1 MKQMLALNPGF
12 CNLTII
18 MPNTKTEKLLV
29 LVEKMPA
36 FPKSVQQVVELA
48 SDINASAKDIVR
60 VIECDPVMTVKI
72 LKAINSSF
80 YGLPQKITSVQRAV
94 VHIGINTIKNIA
106 LGVAAM
112 GMLSANNKANF
123 DTSKFLLH
131 SLTTAAIS
139 KLLAERIGLS
149 STISG
154 DCFVAGLL
162 HDFGK
167 VVFAEF
173 MPEEFKLALEKSR
186 EQQLPLHQ
194 TELEFIGL
202 NHSQAGKMLAERW
215 ELSDQLIDAIAH
227 HHELGGNENVLKD
240 CVFAANQISKL
251 MQFGDGGN
259 PLIEAFPETIAAR
272 FGMPLPALCE
282 DLGDLETVKIEAQSF
297 INL

>member
-1 MKQMLALNPGF
+1 
-12 CNLTII
+12 
-18 MPNTKTEKLLV
+18 MPNSKNEKLIV

-36 FPKSVQQVVELA
+36 FPKSVQQVVQLT

-60 VIECDPVMTVKI
+60 VIECDPVMTVKV

-80 YGLPQKITSVQRAV
+80 YGLPQKITSVQKAV
-94 VHIGINTIKNIA
+94 VHIGMNTIKNIA

-112 GMLSANNKANF
+112 GMLNAANKANF
-123 DTSKFLLH
+123 NTSDFLLH

-139 KLLAERIGLS
+139 KILAERLGLS
-149 STISG
+149 STQCS

-173 MPEEFKLALEKSR
+173 MPDEFKLALEKSKQ
-186 EQQLPLHQ
+186 QQLPLHQ

-202 NHSQAGKMLAERW
+202 SHTQVGKMLAEKW
-215 ELSDQLIDAIAH
+215 ELSDALIDAIAH
-227 HHELGGNENVLKD
+227 HHNLDPSQNVLRD
-240 CVFAANQISKL
+240 CVFAANQISKQ

-259 PLIEAFPETIAAR
+259 PLIEDFPEAVSTR
-272 FGMPLPALCE
+272 FGLSLSAMCE
-282 DLGDLETVKIEAQSF
+282 ALGDLTSVKTEAESF

>member
-1 MKQMLALNPGF
+1 
-12 CNLTII
+12 
-18 MPNTKTEKLLV
+18 MPNSINEKLIV

-36 FPKSVQQVVELA
+36 FPKSVQQVVQLT

-60 VIECDPVMTVKI
+60 VIECDPVMTVKV

-80 YGLPQKITSVQRAV
+80 YGLPQKITSVQKAV
-94 VHIGINTIKNIA
+94 VHIGMNTIKNIA

-112 GMLSANNKANF
+112 GMLNATNKANF
-123 DTSKFLLH
+123 NTSEFLLH

-139 KLLAERIGLS
+139 KILAERIGLS
-149 STISG
+149 STQCS

-173 MPEEFKLALEKSR
+173 MPDEFKFALEKSKQ
-186 EQQLPLHQ
+186 QQLPLHQ

-202 NHSQAGKMLAERW
+202 SHTQAGKMLAEKW
-215 ELSDQLIDAIAH
+215 ELSDTLIDAIAH
-227 HHELGGNENVLKD
+227 HHDLDSSQNVLRD
-240 CVFAANQISKL
+240 CVFAANQVSKQ
-251 MQFGDGGN
+251 MQFGDAGN
-259 PLIEAFPETIAAR
+259 PLIDEFPEAINTR
-272 FGMPLPALCE
+272 FNLSLPAMCE
-282 DLGDLETVKIEAQSF
+282 ALGDLESVKTEAQSF

>member
-1 MKQMLALNPGF
+1 
-12 CNLTII
+12 
-18 MPNTKTEKLLV
+18 MPNPKNEKLIV

-36 FPKSVQQVVELA
+36 FPKSVQQVVQLT
-48 SDINASAKDIVR
+48 SDMNASPKDIVR

-80 YGLPQKITSVQRAV
+80 YGLPQKITSVQKAV
-94 VHIGINTIKNIA
+94 VYIGLNTIKNIA

-112 GMLSANNKANF
+112 GMLNANNKANF
-123 DTSKFLLH
+123 NTSNFLLH

-139 KLLAERIGLS
+139 KMLAERIRLS
-149 STISG
+149 STECG

-173 MPEEFKLALEKSR
+173 MPDEFKLALEKSK

-202 NHSQAGKMLAERW
+202 NHAQAGKMLAEKW
-215 ELSDQLIDAIAH
+215 ELSDLLIDAIAN
-227 HHELGGNENVLKD
+227 HHELDHSANVLRD
-240 CVFAANQISKL
+240 CVFAANQISKQ

-259 PLIEAFPETIAAR
+259 PLIEAFPEPIVNR
-272 FGMPLPALCE
+272 FGLTFSAMC
-282 DLGDLETVKIEAQSF
+282 DSLGNLEPVKTEAQSF

>member
-1 MKQMLALNPGF
+1 
-12 CNLTII
+12 
-18 MPNTKTEKLLV
+18 MPNSKNEQLIV

-36 FPKSVQQVVELA
+36 FPKSVQQIVQLT

-94 VHIGINTIKNIA
+94 VHIGLNTIKNIA

-112 GMLSANNKANF
+112 GMLNANNKANF
-123 DTSKFLLH
+123 NTSNFLLH

-139 KLLAERIGLS
+139 KMLAERIGLS
-149 STISG
+149 STECS

-173 MPEEFKLALEKSR
+173 IADDFKLALEKSK
-186 EQQLPLHQ
+186 EQQLSLHQ
-194 TELEFIGL
+194 TEVEFIGL
-202 NHSQAGKMLAERW
+202 NHSQAGKILAEKW
-215 ELSDQLIDAIAH
+215 QLSDTLIDAIAH
-227 HHELGGNENVLKD
+227 HHDLDPSQNVLRD
-240 CVFAANQISKL
+240 CVFAANQISKQ
-251 MQFGDGGN
+251 MQFGDSGN
-259 PLIEAFPETIAAR
+259 PLIEAFPETIVTR
-272 FGMPLPALCE
+272 FGLDLPAMC
-282 DLGDLETVKIEAQSF
+282 DALGDLESVKTEAQSF

>member
-1 MKQMLALNPGF
+1 MSNST
-12 CNLTII
+12 N
-18 MPNTKTEKLLV
+18 EKLIV

-36 FPKSVQQVVELA
+36 FPKSVQQVVQLT

-94 VHIGINTIKNIA
+94 VHIGLNTIKNLA

-112 GMLSANNKANF
+112 GMLKPSNKANF
-123 DTSKFLLH
+123 STADFLLH

-139 KLLAERIGLS
+139 KLLAERIKLS
-149 STISG
+149 STECG

-173 MPEEFKLALEKSR
+173 MPDEFKLALEKSA

-202 NHSQAGKMLAERW
+202 SHAQAGKMLAEKW
-215 ELSDQLIDAIAH
+215 ELSELLIDAIAH
-227 HHELGGNENVLKD
+227 HHHPEHGENSLRD

-251 MQFGDGGN
+251 RQFGNGGN
-259 PLIEAFPETIAAR
+259 PLIEDFPDALVAR
-272 FGMPLPALCE
+272 FGLNLTDLSTE
-282 DLGDLETVKIEAQSF
+282 LGDLDTVKTEAQSF
-297 INL
+297 INM

>member
-1 MKQMLALNPGF
+1 
-12 CNLTII
+12 
-18 MPNTKTEKLLV
+18 MPNSNNEKLIA

-36 FPKSVQQVVELA
+36 FPKSVQQVMQLA
-48 SDINASAKDIVR
+48 SDINSSTKDIVH

-72 LKAINSSF
+72 LKAINSPF
-80 YGLPQKITSVQRAV
+80 YGLPDKITSVQRAV

-112 GMLSANNKANF
+112 GVLSTNNKANF
-123 DTSKFLLH
+123 NTTNFLLH
-131 SLTTAAIS
+131 SVTTAAIS

-149 STISG
+149 SSVCG

-173 MPEEFKLALEKSR
+173 MPAEFKLALEKSK

-194 TELEFIGL
+194 TELEFIGI
-202 NHSQAGKMLAERW
+202 NHSQAGKILAEKW
-215 ELSDQLIDAIAH
+215 ELSELLIDAIAY
-227 HHELGGNENVLKD
+227 HHELDHSSNVLRD
-240 CVFAANQISKL
+240 CVFAANQISKQ

-259 PLIEAFPETIAAR
+259 PLIEEFPESIVTR
-272 FGMPLPALCE
+272 FGLTFSAMC
-282 DLGDLETVKIEAQSF
+282 DSLGNMDSIKTEAQSF

>member
-1 MKQMLALNPGF
+1 MTTLKN
-12 CNLTII
+12 
-18 MPNTKTEKLLV
+18 EKLIA

-36 FPKSVQQVVELA
+36 FPKSVQQVVQLT

-80 YGLPQKITSVQRAV
+80 YGLTQKITSVQRAV
-94 VHIGINTIKNIA
+94 VHIGMNTIKNIA

-112 GMLSANNKANF
+112 GMLKPNNKANF
-123 DTSKFLLH
+123 DTSNFLLH

-139 KLLAERIGLS
+139 KILAERIGLS
-149 STISG
+149 STQCS

-173 MPEEFKLALEKSR
+173 MPTEFKLALEKSKD
-186 EQQLPLHQ
+186 QQLPLHQ

-202 NHSQAGKMLAERW
+202 SHAQAGKILAERW
-215 ELSDQLIDAIAH
+215 ELSELLIDAIAEH
-227 HHELGGNENVLKD
+227 HNLEPSDNVLRD

-251 MQFGDGGN
+251 LQFGDGGN
-259 PLIEAFPETIAAR
+259 PLIEDFPDAIVNR
-272 FGMPLPALCE
+272 FGLNLNSLTE
-282 DLGDLETVKIEAQSF
+282 VLGDLESVKTEAQSF
-297 INL
+297 IKM

>member
-1 MKQMLALNPGF
+1 
-12 CNLTII
+12 
-18 MPNTKTEKLLV
+18 MPNSKNEKLIV

-36 FPKSVQQVVELA
+36 FPKSVQQVMQLT

-60 VIECDPVMTVKI
+60 VIECDPVMTVRI

-80 YGLPQKITSVQRAV
+80 YGLPQKITSVQKAV
-94 VHIGINTIKNIA
+94 VHIGMNTIKNIA

-112 GMLSANNKANF
+112 GMLNANNKANF
-123 DTSKFLLH
+123 NTSNFLLH

-139 KLLAERIGLS
+139 KMLAERIGLTS
-149 STISG
+149 AQCS

-173 MPEEFKLALEKSR
+173 IADEFKLALDKSK
-186 EQQLPLHQ
+186 EQHLSLHQ

-202 NHSQAGKMLAERW
+202 NHSQAGRILAEKW
-215 ELSDQLIDAIAH
+215 ELPDSMCDAIAH
-227 HHELGGNENVLKD
+227 HHDLDSSQNVLRD
-240 CVFAANQISKL
+240 CVFAANQVSKQ
-251 MQFGDGGN
+251 MQFGDAGN
-259 PLIEAFPETIAAR
+259 PLVDAFPEFIVTR
-272 FGMPLPALCE
+272 FGLTLPAMCDTLE
-282 DLGDLETVKIEAQSF
+282 DLESVKTEAQSF

>member
-1 MKQMLALNPGF
+1 
-12 CNLTII
+12 
-18 MPNTKTEKLLV
+18 MPNSKNEKLIV

-36 FPKSVQQVVELA
+36 FPKSVQQVMQLT

-80 YGLPQKITSVQRAV
+80 YGLSQKITSVQRAV
-94 VHIGINTIKNIA
+94 VHIGLNTIKNIA

-112 GMLSANNKANF
+112 GMLNANNKANF
-123 DTSKFLLH
+123 NTSDFLLH

-139 KLLAERIGLS
+139 KMLAERIGLS
-149 STISG
+149 STLCS

-173 MPEEFKLALEKSR
+173 IADEFKLALEKSQ
-186 EQQLPLHQ
+186 EHQLSLHQ

-202 NHSQAGKMLAERW
+202 NHSQAGKMLAEKW
-215 ELSDQLIDAIAH
+215 ELSEALIDAIAH
-227 HHELGGNENVLKD
+227 HHDLDPSPNVLRD
-240 CVFAANQISKL
+240 CVFAANQISKHRH
-251 MQFGDGGN
+251 FGDGGN
-259 PLIEAFPETIAAR
+259 PVIEAFPEAIVNR
-272 FGMPLPALCE
+272 FNLDLPALCE
-282 DLGDLETVKIEAQSF
+282 ALGDLESVKTEAQSF

>member
-1 MKQMLALNPGF
+1 MT
-12 CNLTII
+12 NLKNEQLIT
-18 MPNTKTEKLLV
+18 

-36 FPKSVQQVVELA
+36 FPKSVQQVVQLT

-94 VHIGINTIKNIA
+94 VHIGMNTIKNIA

-112 GMLSANNKANF
+112 GMLKPNNKANF
-123 DTSKFLLH
+123 DTAKFLLH

-139 KLLAERIGLS
+139 KILAERLGLS
-149 STISG
+149 SSQCS

-173 MPEEFKLALEKSR
+173 MPAEFKLALEKSK
-186 EQQLPLHQ
+186 EQKLPLHQ

-202 NHSQAGKMLAERW
+202 NHAQAGKILAERW
-215 ELSDQLIDAIAH
+215 ELSELLIDAIAEH
-227 HHELGGNENVLKD
+227 HNYEPSDNILGD
-240 CVFAANQISKL
+240 CVIAANQISKL
-251 MQFGDGGN
+251 LQFGDGGN
-259 PLIEAFPETIAAR
+259 PQIDEFPVAIINR
-272 FGMPLPALCE
+272 FGLNLSALTE
-282 DLGDLETVKIEAQSF
+282 ALGDLESVKTEAQSF
-297 INL
+297 IKM

>member
-1 MKQMLALNPGF
+1 
-12 CNLTII
+12 
-18 MPNTKTEKLLV
+18 MPNSKTDQLIV

-36 FPKSVQQVVELA
+36 FPKSVQQVMELT

-72 LKAINSSF
+72 LKALNSPF
-80 YGLPQKITSVQRAV
+80 YGLPNKITSVQRAV
-94 VHIGINTIKNIA
+94 VHIGLNTIKNIA

-112 GMLSANNKANF
+112 GMLNAHNKANF
-123 DTSKFLLH
+123 NTSDFLLH

-149 STISG
+149 SAECA

-173 MPEEFKLALEKSR
+173 MPDEFKLALEKSQ

-202 NHSQAGKMLAERW
+202 NHSQAGKMLAEKW
-215 ELSDQLIDAIAH
+215 ELSAPLIDAIAYH
-227 HHELGGNENVLKD
+227 HDLASSENILRD
-240 CVFAANQISKL
+240 CVFAANQISKH
-251 MQFGDGGN
+251 MQFGNGGN
-259 PLIEAFPETIAAR
+259 PVIDAFPESIVSR
-272 FGMPLPALCE
+272 FGSPLPDMCDALE
-282 DLGDLETVKIEAQSF
+282 DLQSIKTEAQSF

>member
-1 MKQMLALNPGF
+1 
-12 CNLTII
+12 
-18 MPNTKTEKLLV
+18 MPNLKNEQLIV

-36 FPKSVQQVVELA
+36 FPKSVQQVMELT

-60 VIECDPVMTVKI
+60 VIECDPIMTVKI

-80 YGLPQKITSVQRAV
+80 YGLPQKVTSVQRAV

-112 GMLSANNKANF
+112 GMLNADNEADFN
-123 DTSKFLLH
+123 TSNFLLH

-139 KLLAERIGLS
+139 KMLAERIGLP
-149 STISG
+149 STVSG

-167 VVFAEF
+167 VVFAQF
-173 MPEEFKLALEKSR
+173 MPAEFKLALEKSK

-202 NHSQAGKMLAERW
+202 NHSQAGKMLAEKW
-215 ELSDQLIDAIAH
+215 ELSELLIDAIAH
-227 HHELGGNENVLKD
+227 HHRLGHNQNVLKD
-240 CVFAANQISKL
+240 CVFAANQISKY
-251 MQFGDGGN
+251 MQFGDSGN
-259 PLIEAFPETIAAR
+259 PLIEAFPESIIAR
-272 FGMPLPALCE
+272 FGLPLPAMC
-282 DLGDLETVKIEAQSF
+282 DALGDLKSVKSEAQSF

>member
-1 MKQMLALNPGF
+1 
-12 CNLTII
+12 
-18 MPNTKTEKLLV
+18 MPNPKNEKLIV

-36 FPKSVQQVVELA
+36 FPKSVQQVVQLT
-48 SDINASAKDIVR
+48 SDINASPKDIVR

-80 YGLPQKITSVQRAV
+80 YGLPQKITSVQKAV
-94 VHIGINTIKNIA
+94 VYIGLNTIKNIA

-112 GMLSANNKANF
+112 GMLNANNKANF
-123 DTSKFLLH
+123 NTSNFLLH

-139 KLLAERIGLS
+139 KMLAERIRLS
-149 STISG
+149 STECG

-173 MPEEFKLALEKSR
+173 MPDEFKLALEKSK

-202 NHSQAGKMLAERW
+202 NHAQAGKMLAEKW
-215 ELSDQLIDAIAH
+215 ELSDLLIDAIAN
-227 HHELGGNENVLKD
+227 HHELDHSPNVLRD
-240 CVFAANQISKL
+240 CVFAANQISKQ

-259 PLIEAFPETIAAR
+259 PLIEAFPEPIVNR
-272 FGMPLPALCE
+272 FGLTFSAMC
-282 DLGDLETVKIEAQSF
+282 DSLGNLEPVKTEAQSF

>member
-1 MKQMLALNPGF
+1 MLNSK
-12 CNLTII
+12 N
-18 MPNTKTEKLLV
+18 EKLIT

-36 FPKSVQQVVELA
+36 FPKSVQQVMQLT

-60 VIECDPVMTVKI
+60 VIECDPVMTVKV

-94 VHIGINTIKNIA
+94 VHIGMNTIKNIA

-112 GMLSANNKANF
+112 GMLKATNKANF
-123 DTSKFLLH
+123 NTSDFLLH

-139 KLLAERIGLS
+139 KLLAERLGLS
-149 STISG
+149 STQCG

-173 MPEEFKLALEKSR
+173 MPDEFKLALEKSKD
-186 EQQLPLHQ
+186 QQLPLHQ
-194 TELEFIGL
+194 TEVEFIGL
-202 NHSQAGKMLAERW
+202 SHSQAGKMLAEKW
-215 ELSDQLIDAIAH
+215 ALSDELIDAIAH
-227 HHELGGNENVLKD
+227 HHNLDPSQNVLRN
-240 CVFAANQISKL
+240 CVFAANQISKQ

-259 PLIEAFPETIAAR
+259 PLIEDFPEAISTR
-272 FGMPLPALCE
+272 FGLSLSAMCE
-282 DLGDLETVKIEAQSF
+282 ALGDLAAVKTEAQSF
-297 INL
+297 INV

>member
-1 MKQMLALNPGF
+1 MSNSKN
-12 CNLTII
+12 
-18 MPNTKTEKLLV
+18 EKLIV

-36 FPKSVQQVVELA
+36 FPRSVQQVVQLT

-72 LKAINSSF
+72 LKSINSSF
-80 YGLPQKITSVQRAV
+80 YGLPHKVTSVQRAV
-94 VHIGINTIKNIA
+94 VHIGLNTIKNMA

-112 GMLSANNKANF
+112 GMLNADNKANF
-123 DTSKFLLH
+123 NTSSFLLH
-131 SLTTAAIS
+131 SLTTASLS
-139 KLLAERIGLS
+139 KMLAERIGLS
-149 STISG
+149 SIECS

-173 MPEEFKLALEKSR
+173 MPNEFKLALEKSK

-202 NHSQAGKMLAERW
+202 SHTQAGKMLAEKW
-215 ELSDQLIDAIAH
+215 DLSETLIDAIAH
-227 HHELGGNENVLKD
+227 HHELDHSQNVLRD
-240 CVFAANQISKL
+240 CVFAANQISKH
-251 MQFGDGGN
+251 MQFGDSGN
-259 PLIEAFPETIAAR
+259 PLIEDFPQSIVAR
-272 FGMPLPALCE
+272 FGQDLPGMCGA
-282 DLGDLETVKIEAQSF
+282 LGDLESIKTEAQSF

>member
-1 MKQMLALNPGF
+1 MLNSK
-12 CNLTII
+12 N
-18 MPNTKTEKLLV
+18 EKLIT

-36 FPKSVQQVVELA
+36 FPKSVQQVMQLT

-60 VIECDPVMTVKI
+60 VIECDPVMTVKV

-94 VHIGINTIKNIA
+94 VHIGMNTIKNIA

-112 GMLSANNKANF
+112 GMLKATNKANF
-123 DTSKFLLH
+123 NTSDFLLH

-139 KLLAERIGLS
+139 KLLAERLGLS
-149 STISG
+149 STQCG

-173 MPEEFKLALEKSR
+173 MPDEFKLALEKSKD
-186 EQQLPLHQ
+186 QQLPLHQ
-194 TELEFIGL
+194 TEVEFIGL
-202 NHSQAGKMLAERW
+202 SHSQAGKMLAEKW
-215 ELSDQLIDAIAH
+215 ELSDELIDAIAH
-227 HHELGGNENVLKD
+227 HHNLDPSQNVLRD
-240 CVFAANQISKL
+240 CVFAANQISKQ

-259 PLIEAFPETIAAR
+259 PLIEDFPEAISTR
-272 FGMPLPALCE
+272 FGLSLSAMCE
-282 DLGDLETVKIEAQSF
+282 ALGDLAAVKTEAQSF
-297 INL
+297 IHV

>member
-1 MKQMLALNPGF
+1 
-12 CNLTII
+12 
-18 MPNTKTEKLLV
+18 MPNSKNEKLIV

-36 FPKSVQQVVELA
+36 FPKSVQQVVQLT
-48 SDINASAKDIVR
+48 SDINSSAKDIVR
-60 VIECDPVMTVKI
+60 VIECDPVMTLKI

-94 VHIGINTIKNIA
+94 VHIGLNTIKNMA

-112 GMLSANNKANF
+112 GMLNANNKANF
-123 DTSKFLLH
+123 NTSSFLLH

-139 KLLAERIGLS
+139 KILAERIGLPS
-149 STISG
+149 SECS

-173 MPEEFKLALEKSR
+173 MPDEFKLALEKSK
-186 EQQLPLHQ
+186 EQQLSLHQ

-202 NHSQAGKMLAERW
+202 NHSQAGKMLAEKW
-215 ELSDQLIDAIAH
+215 QLSEPLINAIAQH
-227 HHELGGNENVLKD
+227 HDLDSSQNILRD
-240 CVFAANQISKL
+240 CVFAANQISKQL
-251 MQFGDGGN
+251 QFGDSGN
-259 PLIEAFPETIAAR
+259 PLIDVFPESIVTR
-272 FGMPLPALCE
+272 FGLTLPDLCAV
-282 DLGDLETVKIEAQSF
+282 LGDLKHVKTEAQSF

>member
-1 MKQMLALNPGF
+1 
-12 CNLTII
+12 
-18 MPNTKTEKLLV
+18 MPNSKNEKLIV

-36 FPKSVQQVVELA
+36 FPKSVQQVVQLT

-72 LKAINSSF
+72 LKAINSPF

-94 VHIGINTIKNIA
+94 VHIGLNTIKNIA

-112 GMLSANNKANF
+112 GMLNATNKAHFN
-123 DTSKFLLH
+123 TANFLLH
-131 SLTTAAIS
+131 SLTTAALS
-139 KLLAERIGLS
+139 KMLAERINLS
-149 STISG
+149 STDCS

-173 MPEEFKLALEKSR
+173 IADEFKLALEKSR

-202 NHSQAGKMLAERW
+202 NHSQAGKMLAEKW
-215 ELSDQLIDAIAH
+215 ELSEPLIDAIAH
-227 HHELGGNENVLKD
+227 HHEPDSSQNVLRD
-240 CVFAANQISKL
+240 CVFAANQISKY
-251 MQFGDGGN
+251 MSFGDGGN
-259 PLIEAFPETIAAR
+259 PVIETFPDAIVSR
-272 FGMPLPALCE
+272 FGLDLPALCE
-282 DLGDLETVKIEAQSF
+282 ALGDLETVKTEAQSY

>member
-1 MKQMLALNPGF
+1 MTNSKN
-12 CNLTII
+12 
-18 MPNTKTEKLLV
+18 EKLIV

-36 FPKSVQQVVELA
+36 FPKSVQQVVQLT

-72 LKAINSSF
+72 LKSINSSF
-80 YGLPQKITSVQRAV
+80 YGLPQKVTSVQRAV
-94 VHIGINTIKNIA
+94 VYIGLNTIKNIA

-112 GMLSANNKANF
+112 GMLNANNKANF
-123 DTSKFLLH
+123 NTSNFLLH
-131 SLTTAAIS
+131 SLSTAAIS
-139 KLLAERIGLS
+139 KMLAERIGLS
-149 STISG
+149 AIECS

-173 MPEEFKLALEKSR
+173 MPDEFKLALEKSK

-202 NHSQAGKMLAERW
+202 SHTQAGKMLAEKW
-215 ELSDQLIDAIAH
+215 ELSETLIDAIAH
-227 HHELGGNENVLKD
+227 HHDLGPSQNALRD
-240 CVFAANQISKL
+240 CVFAANQISKH

-259 PLIEAFPETIAAR
+259 PLIEDFPESIVTR
-272 FGMPLPALCE
+272 FGLNLTTLCDAL
-282 DLGDLETVKIEAQSF
+282 GNLESVKTEAQSF
-297 INL
+297 INV

>member
-1 MKQMLALNPGF
+1 MT
-12 CNLTII
+12 NLK
-18 MPNTKTEKLLV
+18 NEKLIT

-36 FPKSVQQVVELA
+36 FPKSVQQVVQLT

-94 VHIGINTIKNIA
+94 VHIGMNTIKNIA

-112 GMLSANNKANF
+112 GMLKPNNKANF
-123 DTSKFLLH
+123 DTAKFLLH

-139 KLLAERIGLS
+139 KILAERIGLS
-149 STISG
+149 SSQCS

-173 MPEEFKLALEKSR
+173 MPVEFKLALEKSKN
-186 EQQLPLHQ
+186 QQLPLHQ

-202 NHSQAGKMLAERW
+202 NHAQAGKILAERW
-215 ELSDQLIDAIAH
+215 ELSELLIDAIAEH
-227 HHELGGNENVLKD
+227 HNLESSDNILKD

-251 MQFGDGGN
+251 LQFGDGGN
-259 PLIEAFPETIAAR
+259 PQIEEFPVAIVNR
-272 FGMPLPALCE
+272 FGLNLSELTEA
-282 DLGDLETVKIEAQSF
+282 LGDLEAVKTEAQSF
-297 INL
+297 IKM

>member
-1 MKQMLALNPGF
+1 MSNSKN
-12 CNLTII
+12 
-18 MPNTKTEKLLV
+18 EKLII

-36 FPKSVQQVVELA
+36 FPKSVQQVVQLT

-94 VHIGINTIKNIA
+94 VHIGLNTIKNIA

-112 GMLSANNKANF
+112 GILNPNNKANF
-123 DTSKFLLH
+123 NTSNFLLH

-139 KLLAERIGLS
+139 KMLAERLGLS
-149 STISG
+149 STVCG

-173 MPEEFKLALEKSR
+173 MPNEFKLALEKSR
-186 EQQLPLHQ
+186 EQQLSLHQ

-202 NHSQAGKMLAERW
+202 NHSQAGKILAEKW
-215 ELSDQLIDAIAH
+215 GLSDTLIGAIAH
-227 HHELGGNENVLKD
+227 HHDPDPVQNELQD
-240 CVFAANQISKL
+240 CVFAANQVSKY

-259 PLIEAFPETIAAR
+259 PLIEDFPDFIVSR
-272 FGMPLPALCE
+272 FALSLPAMCE
-282 DLGDLETVKIEAQSF
+282 TLGDLQSVKTEALSF

>member
-1 MKQMLALNPGF
+1 
-12 CNLTII
+12 
-18 MPNTKTEKLLV
+18 MPNSKNEKLIV

-36 FPKSVQQVVELA
+36 FPKSVQQVVQLT

-72 LKAINSSF
+72 LKAINSPF

-94 VHIGINTIKNIA
+94 VHIGLNTIKNIA

-112 GMLSANNKANF
+112 GMLNATNKAHFN
-123 DTSKFLLH
+123 TANFLLH
-131 SLTTAAIS
+131 SLTTAALS
-139 KLLAERIGLS
+139 KMLAERISLS
-149 STISG
+149 STDCS

-173 MPEEFKLALEKSR
+173 IADEFKLALEKSR

-202 NHSQAGKMLAERW
+202 NHSQAGKMLAEKW
-215 ELSDQLIDAIAH
+215 ELSEPLIDAIAH
-227 HHELGGNENVLKD
+227 HHEPDSSQNVLRD
-240 CVFAANQISKL
+240 CVFAANQISKY
-251 MQFGDGGN
+251 MSFGDGGN
-259 PLIEAFPETIAAR
+259 PVIETFPDAIVSR
-272 FGMPLPALCE
+272 FGLDLPALCE
-282 DLGDLETVKIEAQSF
+282 ALGDLETVKTEAQSY

>member
-1 MKQMLALNPGF
+1 MTNSKN
-12 CNLTII
+12 
-18 MPNTKTEKLLV
+18 EKLIV

-36 FPKSVQQVVELA
+36 FPKSVQQVVQLT

-72 LKAINSSF
+72 LKSINSSF
-80 YGLPQKITSVQRAV
+80 YGLPQKVTSVQRAV
-94 VHIGINTIKNIA
+94 VFIGLNTIKNIA

-112 GMLSANNKANF
+112 GMLNANNKANF
-123 DTSKFLLH
+123 NTSNFLLH
-131 SLTTAAIS
+131 SLSTAAIS
-139 KLLAERIGLS
+139 KMLAERIGLS
-149 STISG
+149 AIECS

-173 MPEEFKLALEKSR
+173 MPDEFKLALEKSK

-202 NHSQAGKMLAERW
+202 SHTQAGKMLAEKW
-215 ELSDQLIDAIAH
+215 ELSETLIDAIAH
-227 HHELGGNENVLKD
+227 HHDLGPSQNALRD
-240 CVFAANQISKL
+240 CVFAANQISKH

-259 PLIEAFPETIAAR
+259 PLIEDFPESIVTR
-272 FGMPLPALCE
+272 FGLNLTTLCDAL
-282 DLGDLETVKIEAQSF
+282 GNLESVKTEAQSF
-297 INL
+297 INV

>member
-1 MKQMLALNPGF
+1 ME
-12 CNLTII
+12 LT
-18 MPNTKTEKLLV
+18 
-29 LVEKMPA
+29 A
-36 FPKSVQQVVELA
+36 
-48 SDINASAKDIVR
+48 DINASAKDIIR

-94 VHIGINTIKNIA
+94 VHIGLNTIKNIA

-112 GMLSANNKANF
+112 GMLNPDNKANF
-123 DTSKFLLH
+123 NTSNFLLH

-149 STISG
+149 STECG

-173 MPEEFKLALEKSR
+173 MPDEFRLALEKSQ

-202 NHSQAGKMLAERW
+202 SHSQAGKILAEKW
-215 ELSDQLIDAIAH
+215 ELSGPLIDAIAD
-227 HHELGGNENVLKD
+227 HHELAQSKNVLRD
-240 CVFAANQISKL
+240 CVFVANQISKHL
-251 MQFGDGGN
+251 QFGNSGN
-259 PLIEAFPETIAAR
+259 PVIETFPDSIITR
-272 FGMPLPALCE
+272 FGSTLPDLCDALE
-282 DLGDLETVKIEAQSF
+282 DLESIKIEAQSF

>member
-1 MKQMLALNPGF
+1 
-12 CNLTII
+12 
-18 MPNTKTEKLLV
+18 MPNSKNEKLIV

-36 FPKSVQQVVELA
+36 FPKSVQQVMQLT

-60 VIECDPVMTVKI
+60 VIECDPVMTVRI

-80 YGLPQKITSVQRAV
+80 YGLPQKITSVQKAV
-94 VHIGINTIKNIA
+94 VHIGMNTIKNIA

-112 GMLSANNKANF
+112 GMLNANHKANF
-123 DTSKFLLH
+123 KTSNFLLH

-139 KLLAERIGLS
+139 KMLAERIGLTS
-149 STISG
+149 AQCS

-173 MPEEFKLALEKSR
+173 IADEFKLALDKSK
-186 EQQLPLHQ
+186 EQHLSLHQ

-202 NHSQAGKMLAERW
+202 NHSQAGRILAEKW
-215 ELSDQLIDAIAH
+215 ELPDSMCDAIAH
-227 HHELGGNENVLKD
+227 HHDLDSSQNVLRD
-240 CVFAANQISKL
+240 CVFAANQVSKQ
-251 MQFGDGGN
+251 MQFGDAGN
-259 PLIEAFPETIAAR
+259 PLVDAFPEFIVTR
-272 FGMPLPALCE
+272 FGLTLPAMCDTLE
-282 DLGDLETVKIEAQSF
+282 DLESVKTEAQSF

>member
-1 MKQMLALNPGF
+1 
-12 CNLTII
+12 
-18 MPNTKTEKLLV
+18 MPNSKNEKLIA

-36 FPKSVQQVVELA
+36 FPKSVQQVVQLT

-80 YGLPQKITSVQRAV
+80 YGLPQKITSVQKAV
-94 VHIGINTIKNIA
+94 VHIGMNTIKNIA

-112 GMLSANNKANF
+112 GILKSNNRANF
-123 DTSKFLLH
+123 NTSNFLLH
-131 SLTTAAIS
+131 SLTTAALS
-139 KLLAERIGLS
+139 KMLAERIGLS
-149 STISG
+149 STQCS

-167 VVFAEF
+167 MVFAEF
-173 MPEEFKLALEKSR
+173 MPDEFKLALEKSK

-202 NHSQAGKMLAERW
+202 NHAQVGKMLAERW
-215 ELSDQLIDAIAH
+215 ELSDLLIDAIADH
-227 HHELGGNENVLKD
+227 HNLEPSDNALRD
-240 CVFAANQISKL
+240 CVFAANQISKR

-259 PLIEAFPETIAAR
+259 PLIEDFPAAIVTR
-272 FGMPLPALCE
+272 FGLNLSALC
-282 DLGDLETVKIEAQSF
+282 DALGDLESVKTEAQSF
-297 INL
+297 INP

>member
-1 MKQMLALNPGF
+1 
-12 CNLTII
+12 
-18 MPNTKTEKLLV
+18 MPNSKNEQLIV

-36 FPKSVQQVVELA
+36 FPKSVQQVMQLT
-48 SDINASAKDIVR
+48 SDINASAKDIIR

-94 VHIGINTIKNIA
+94 VHIGLNTIKNIA

-112 GMLSANNKANF
+112 GMLNADNKANF
-123 DTSKFLLH
+123 NTSNFLLH

-139 KLLAERIGLS
+139 KMLAERIGLP
-149 STISG
+149 STECG

-167 VVFAEF
+167 AVFAEF
-173 MPEEFKLALEKSR
+173 MPDEFKLALEKSL

-202 NHSQAGKMLAERW
+202 NHSQAGKMLAEKW
-215 ELSDQLIDAIAH
+215 ELSGPLIDAIAH
-227 HHELGGNENVLKD
+227 HHDLAHSENVLRD
-240 CVFAANQISKL
+240 CVFAANQISKH
-251 MQFGDGGN
+251 MQFGNGGN
-259 PLIEAFPETIAAR
+259 PMIEDFPESIVAR
-272 FGMPLPALCE
+272 FGSTLPAIF
-282 DLGDLETVKIEAQSF
+282 DSLGDLQSIKTEAQSF

>member
-1 MKQMLALNPGF
+1 
-12 CNLTII
+12 
-18 MPNTKTEKLLV
+18 MPNSKNEKLIV

-36 FPKSVQQVVELA
+36 FPKSVQQVMQLT

-80 YGLPQKITSVQRAV
+80 YGLPQKITSVQKAV
-94 VHIGINTIKNIA
+94 VHIGMNTIKNIA

-112 GMLSANNKANF
+112 GMLNANNKANF
-123 DTSKFLLH
+123 NTSNFLLH

-139 KLLAERIGLS
+139 KMLAERIGLS
-149 STISG
+149 SAQCS

-173 MPEEFKLALEKSR
+173 IADEFKLALDKSK
-186 EQQLPLHQ
+186 EQHLSLHQ

-202 NHSQAGKMLAERW
+202 NHSQAGKILAEKW
-215 ELSDQLIDAIAH
+215 ELPDYMCDAIAH
-227 HHELGGNENVLKD
+227 HHDLDSSQNVLRD
-240 CVFAANQISKL
+240 CVFAANQVSKQ
-251 MQFGDGGN
+251 MQFGDAGN
-259 PLIEAFPETIAAR
+259 PLVEAFPEFIVTR
-272 FGMPLPALCE
+272 FGLTLPAMCDTLE
-282 DLGDLETVKIEAQSF
+282 DLESVKTEAQSF